1 MATRP
6 TAEHLPAGSCDVI
19 EEMRRRYNLLTQ
31 SQKRIADFVVE
42 QSNAVAFLT
51 VDQMALRLGV
61 NASTVVRFCYRLGLS
76 GFPDLQDRLRTALRG
91 QLAPAAGRT
100 AAMHLEGT
108 VFGASLAHDMAN
120 LERTLRGLTR
130 EGLGR
135 AVAALTAA
143 RRVYAVAG
151 FSAFSVA
158 HLFGLELSRLRPDVY
173 TLQSDDGVSTVR
185 LAEMG
190 EADCMVAFT
199 FPRYARFTQRA
210 AALARERRSRLV
222 VVTDT
227 PVSPAGQI
235 ADIVLVAYPGGT
247 GLQNSMVAPM
257 AVANALINGWVAAK
271 GTDALDRYSTS
282 DRMFDTLNATKLR
295 LGPPE

>member
-1 MATRP
+1 MVTRP
-6 TAEHLPAGSCDVI
+6 SADHLPAAPADVI

-31 SQKRIADFVVE
+31 SQKRIADFIAE
-42 QSNAVAFLT
+42 QSDAVAFLT

-91 QLAPAAGRT
+91 QLAPTAGRKPTHLTGT
-100 AAMHLEGT
+100 A
-108 VFGASLAHDMAN
+108 FGASLARDMAN

-130 EGLGR
+130 DGLDR
-135 AVAALTAA
+135 AVTALTGA
-143 RRVYAVAG
+143 RRVYVVAG

-158 HLFGLELSRLRPDVY
+158 HCFGLELSRLRPDVH
-173 TLQSDDGVSTVR
+173 TIETGDGVSTVR

-190 EADCMVAFT
+190 TADCMVAFT

-210 AALARERRSRLV
+210 AAFARERSSTLL

-235 ADIVLVAYPGGT
+235 ADTVLVACPGGT
-247 GLQNSMVAPM
+247 GVQNSMVAPM
-257 AVANALINGWVAAK
+257 AVANALINGWIAAT
-271 GTDALDRYSTS
+271 GAAALDRYRGSNGL
-282 DRMFDTLNATKLR
+282 FDTLNATKPR
-295 LGPPE
+295 LDSGD